1 MYPRDGGGL
10 SGVRNSLARR
20 ATNWRI
26 CASAACVANAVETCS
41 EAALYG
47 VREDV
52 EITAARERD
61 RLRAEVARGETLQG
75 FGDIDQR
82 LNRLLRDEPADEY
95 ATSPTAISAQQH
107 LR

>member
-1 MYPRDGGGL
+1 
-10 SGVRNSLARR
+10 
-20 ATNWRI
+20 
-26 CASAACVANAVETCS
+26 
-41 EAALYG
+41 

-82 LNRLLRDEPADEY
+82 LNRLLRDEPADEVRHQ
-95 ATSPTAISAQQH
+95 PDGDCAQQH
-107 LR
+107 RCDDDERDVLEERGIGTERNEAIEERLRRGTRTPKSVAIA